1 MHDLFNVGRC
11 NQFVKHR
18 VFEVF
23 ECRTHLLH
31 LQIYMETA
39 SLYRVLE
46 LGLVQVVLQVCQL
59 HCMKHIEI
67 HIIFAIRRRCRVRHY
82 KNLRG
87 DTCRRDSLLE
97 NYAVQ

>member
-1 MHDLFNVGRC
+1 
-11 NQFVKHR
+11 
-18 VFEVF
+18 
-23 ECRTHLLH
+23 
-31 LQIYMETA
+31 META

-82 KNLRG
+82 KNLWG
-87 DTCRRDSLLE
+87 DTCRRNSLLK